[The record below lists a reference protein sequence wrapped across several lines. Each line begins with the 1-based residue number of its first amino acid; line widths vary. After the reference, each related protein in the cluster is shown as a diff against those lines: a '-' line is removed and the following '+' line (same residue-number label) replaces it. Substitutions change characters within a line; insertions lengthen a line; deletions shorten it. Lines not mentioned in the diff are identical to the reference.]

1 MSYSSAYIFPQ
12 EGLDYLMDIVP
23 KGATASGTIFL
34 GLWGSWYGD
43 DNPTYTTTWE
53 TISGYAT
60 AGNIDIT
67 LNGGTYPVYEVTGDV
82 PGFTGYSDRTALT
95 AGNWGAQTTT
105 TVNVPG
111 NAALPVRYSTYT
123 PAIQFTN
130 GGATVSGIN
139 GIFLCVGSEGDV
151 VGSVSSADNTVLWYA
166 PFSDFSSVTLASGD
180 SISITPTW
188 QSAAFQ
194 S

>member
-1 MSYSSAYIFPQ
+1 MSYSSSYVFPQ
-12 EGLDYLMDIVP
+12 EGLDYMMSVIP
-23 KGATASGTIFL
+23 KNGAVDDPIYL
-34 GLWGSWYGD
+34 GLWGSWDGD
-43 DNPTYTTTWE
+43 NNYVTTTTWN

-60 AGNIDIT
+60 NGNIDIT
-67 LNGGTYPVYEVTGDV
+67 LNSGTYTVYEVTGDI
-82 PGFTGYSDRTALT
+82 PGFTGYTSRTALNP
-95 AGNWGAQTTT
+95 ANWGANQTT

-123 PAIQFTN
+123 PAVSFTN
-130 GGATVSGIN
+130 GGTTISGIN
-139 GIFLCVGSEGDV
+139 GIFLAVGADAGT
-151 VGSVSSADNTVLWYA
+151 VGQSSAPTCTVLWYA
-166 PFSDFSSVTLASGD
+166 PFSDYSSVTLASGD

>member
-1 MSYSSAYIFPQ
+1 MSYSSAYVFPQ
-12 EGLDYLMDIVP
+12 EGLDYMMSVIP
-23 KGATASGTIFL
+23 KNGAVDDPIYL
-34 GLWGSWYGD
+34 GLWGSWEGD
-43 DNPTYTTTWE
+43 NNYVSTTTWN

-60 AGNIDIT
+60 NGNIDIT
-67 LNGGTYPVYEVTGDV
+67 LNSGTYPVYEVTGDI
-82 PGFTGYSDRTALT
+82 PGFVGYTARTALDP
-95 AGNWGAQTTT
+95 ANWGANQTT

-123 PAIQFTN
+123 PAVSFTN
-130 GGATVSGIN
+130 GGTTISGIN
-139 GIFLCVGSEGDV
+139 GIFLAVGADAGT
-151 VGSVSSADNTVLWYA
+151 VGQSSAPTCTVLWYA

-188 QSAAFQ
+188 QSASFQ